1 MLRTTLASFQR
12 HNSSA
17 LAAGVA
23 YYTLLSLFPL
33 LIFAVSVLGVV
44 MQDDA
49 RRREFTDDIISAL
62 PFEAVESDAGAGAEG
77 ATTELE
83 RNVRD
88 AVDGVNG
95 FSAVGLLGLAGTVW
109 AASGLFATIRRALD
123 IAWGVEEASRGIV
136 HNKLVDVAMIAGIG
150 LLLLASFALTT
161 LVAIV
166 RNVAGLPPELAA
178 LWQIAGTAITFG
190 LTFAALMVMFRFVP
204 DTDDPCLGHHLAGRD
219 RRRRWLRGAEVR
231 LRHLRRELRPL
242 QRGLRDAER
251 RGRLPVLGVAARRYR
266 AARGGALGRL
276 REEPAQ
282 RTGAP
287 LARSSRRLT
296 GARHSDA
303 RFRDVRHVARRAAR
317 GTLAVA
323 CRHEWRI
330 QCHDNRCLRM

>member
-1 MLRTTLASFQR
+1 MLRTTLTSFQR

-33 LIFAVSVLGVV
+33 LIFAVSVLGIV

-204 DTDDPCLGHHLAGRD
+204 DTDHPAWSTIWPGAIVGAVGFEALKFGFAIYVENFGRYNEVYGTLSAVVVFLFWAWLLAVIVLLGAELSAACGRS
-219 RRRRWLRGAEVR
+219 RHNAPERGA
-231 LRHLRRELRPL
+231 P
-242 QRGLRDAER
+242 
-251 RGRLPVLGVAARRYR
+251 AAT
-266 AARGGALGRL
+266 GG
-276 REEPAQ
+276 
-282 RTGAP
+282 
-287 LARSSRRLT
+287 
-296 GARHSDA
+296 
-303 RFRDVRHVARRAAR
+303 
-317 GTLAVA
+317 
-323 CRHEWRI
+323 
-330 QCHDNRCLRM
+330 